1 MGAYPQSVLEAV
13 AKWWNAME
21 LWLAQ
26 LWFPFQIA
34 LVMLVLLPVAWA
46 VVALVDRGIDRI
58 AAAVG
63 RPRRTPDSSPGELS
77 SADLDLDDATDIV
90 RGDRAAKAGPS

>member
-1 MGAYPQSVLEAV
+1 M
-13 AKWWNAME
+13 AKWWNAVE

-46 VVALVDRGIDRI
+46 VVALVDRAVDRI
-58 AAAVG
+58 AAALG
-63 RPRRTPDSSPGELS
+63 RSHRTAGSSLGAASP
-77 SADLDLDDATDIV
+77 ADPDLDDATGLV